1 MYPSSNQNSILKGG
15 DLIGCN
21 YFHVRGY
28 TVDPEKAALTTRRIT
43 ELTTLFKEHGIDF
56 RELDAW
62 PQGLTTI
69 TVDQAVRRAV
79 SQIKSELDKN
89 PKTLIGLSGHS
100 LGAIVALIAASRV
113 DVDFLILED
122 APIGGIPDLALE
134 LGGLSLNE
142 AVITGLRKNCV
153 SIKKIKNLLA
163 DEGLPPIL
171 EIRSGFAI
179 RLNLLLFG
187 AFPLTGRG
195 EVARFYRKIIR
206 YGAIR
211 MLLRESHNSREN
223 GKQNILRELTLEGF
237 VF

>member
-195 EVARFYRKIIR
+195 EVARFIEKSFDMAPSGCYCANRTIRAKMESKISF
-206 YGAIR
+206 
-211 MLLRESHNSREN
+211 ES
-223 GKQNILRELTLEGF
+223 
-237 VF
+237 